1 MRLMPNACVPSE
13 SPELGARA
21 TRRLPTRSASLGG
34 NVTHAWPQ
42 LITAGEEGCP
52 AWLPGGDSW
61 QLSAAHS
68 RPLPFSLAVTDRS
81 HERDS
86 MLSPGH
92 PPIKPLDHGVVLGT
106 PNRVSDPRISRL
118 LSASMK
124 LWQAELD
131 LK

>member
-34 NVTHAWPQ
+34 SVTHAWPQ

-61 QLSAAHS
+61 QLEPGLRCTLPPSA
-68 RPLPFSLAVTDRS
+68 LLLG
-81 HERDS
+81 RDGS
-86 MLSPGH
+86 
-92 PPIKPLDHGVVLGT
+92 
-106 PNRVSDPRISRL
+106 
-118 LSASMK
+118 
-124 LWQAELD
+124 
-131 LK
+131 